1 MKKIL
6 GLTIAALLVIGLVG
20 GGTWAYFSDTE
31 ESTGNVFSSGTLDL
45 GLANSGGTNPTGSV
59 TATFGAN
66 DLAPGSAAGS
76 GTLYVN
82 NEGSINMAM
91 VTVEFSEVDFT
102 DAMLDTVDGWDGSA
116 DTDDLRQMIIA
127 TTVTWD
133 GSTVSDLQ
141 GESIGDIMA
150 MGPVELGSLDADE
163 ELVLYIEWT
172 FDATATNGCQG
183 DEIELAIVLTSYQ
196 DY

>member
-6 GLTIAALLVIGLVG
+6 GLTVAALLVIGLVG

-45 GLANSGGTNPTGSV
+45 GLANSGGTDPTGSV
-59 TATFGAN
+59 TATFGAA

-82 NEGSINMAM
+82 NEGSIDMMM
-91 VTVEFSEVDFT
+91 VTVEFSEANFS
-102 DAMLDTVDGWDGSA
+102 DAMLDTVDGWD
-116 DTDDLRQMIIA
+116 DTENTDDLRQMIIA
-127 TTVTWD
+127 TTVEWD
-133 GSTVSDLQ
+133 GHTVSALE

-150 MGPVELGSLDADE
+150 MAPVELGPLDADE
-163 ELVLYIEWT
+163 ELALYIEWT

-183 DEIELAIVLTSYQ
+183 DQIELSIDLTGYQ

>member
-6 GLTIAALLVIGLVG
+6 GLTVAAFLVIGLVG

-31 ESTGNVFSSGTLDL
+31 ESTGNVFSSSTLDL
-45 GLANSGGTNPTGSV
+45 GVANSGGTNPTGSV
-59 TATFGAN
+59 SATFGAA

-82 NEGSINMAM
+82 NEGSIDMMM
-91 VTVEFSEVDFT
+91 VTVEFSEVNFI
-102 DAMLDTVDGWDGSA
+102 DAMLDTVDGWDDTD

-127 TTVTWD
+127 TTVEWD
-133 GSTVSDLQ
+133 GSAVSALE
-141 GESIGDIMA
+141 GESIGDIMI
-150 MGPVELGSLDADE
+150 MGAVELGSLDADE
-163 ELVLYIEWT
+163 ELDLYIEWT

-183 DEIELAIVLTSYQ
+183 DEIELSIDLTGYQ
-196 DY
+196 NY